1 MIKLSEY
8 LFELEFDYKIN
19 DNNTLSLIDLT
30 GANLANIEQ
39 EEFEINEKLA
49 EVLSDRLSVYE
60 EDYHFSGI
68 IDTLR
73 YDCQYKD
80 DIYPYDTKL
89 IEAMKLY
96 PTQFDSGLID
106 FIRDIATYNLDI
118 SEVFENLK
126 INKKCFRCNTRLKKS
141 ELPDYAYTCP
151 TCNEDFIA

>member
-1 MIKLSEY
+1 M
-8 LFELEFDYKIN
+8 
-19 DNNTLSLIDLT
+19 DLWK
-30 GANLANIEQ
+30 
-39 EEFEINEKLA
+39 EFEINEKLA
-49 EVLSDRLSVYE
+49 QILSDRLSTYE

-73 YDCQYKD
+73 HDCQYKD

-89 IEAMKLY
+89 IEAMQLY
-96 PTQFDSGLID
+96 PSQFDNELID

-141 ELPDYAYTCP
+141 ELPDYTYTCP
-151 TCNEDFIA
+151 TCNEDFYSIEV